1 MAQTYNER
9 TYHSD
14 GGGDYPIRI
23 SNKSKAVFANDVNVA
38 YTDGNVAVSVAHHGQ
53 KRRVG
58 ITARGVVIGLPTAP
72 GANTYSKKTFV
83 PVLLKT
89 SYDTISKGDTV
100 TYDGGDWIVLD
111 KVAET

>member
-1 MAQTYNER
+1 MAQTYNIQ

-14 GGGDYPIRI
+14 AGGDYPVKI
-23 SNKSKAVFANDVNVA
+23 SNKSKAVFSNNVSVD
-38 YTDGNVAVSVAHHGQ
+38 YTDGNVAVSVSHHGQ

-58 ITARGVVIGLPTAP
+58 ITARGVIIGLPTAA
-72 GANTYSKKTFV
+72 GASTYTKKTFV

-100 TYDGGDWIVLD
+100 TYDGGNWIVLD
-111 KVAET
+111 KIAET